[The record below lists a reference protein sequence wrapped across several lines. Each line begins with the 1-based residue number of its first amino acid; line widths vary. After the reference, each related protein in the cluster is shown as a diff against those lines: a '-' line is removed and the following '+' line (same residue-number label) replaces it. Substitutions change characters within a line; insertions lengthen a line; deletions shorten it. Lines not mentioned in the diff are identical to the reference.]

1 MEKQNYSTTDLG
13 EASALICSGFEV
25 IGIDKAKKYKQI
37 VFEETKE
44 LQKAIVKYWDK
55 KLSVDALTLNNQVQ
69 NLRTRV
75 LT

>member
-1 MEKQNYSTTDLG
+1 MEYKTTDLG
-13 EASALICSGFEV
+13 EASSLICVGFEV
-25 IGIDKAKKYKQI
+25 IGIDKTKKYKQI
-37 VFEETKE
+37 VFEDTKE

-55 KLSVDALTLNNQVQ
+55 KLSVDALTLNNQIL